1 MDWSPDHNK
10 KQTCCALGACNIC
23 SSSHKGFRYLRSL
36 TRRNE
41 GSEFEPLDLPTSR
54 SSSQPMWLV
63 LWRKL
68 QKGRRRI
75 FDSSASVHIPYDPY
89 SYSQNFDHG
98 SAWIEPENLSRSFSA
113 RKSKEGK
120 TPKSLGDCKPS
131 SLAPFVPLSPE
142 SSPLLSRS
150 SRPPLTGFLPLIV
163 RCACAATPNDFPLS
177 SATGFFPFLSGI
189 LSPKAP
195 L

>member
-1 MDWSPDHNK
+1 MDWSPNHNN
-10 KQTCCALGACNIC
+10 KQTCCALGACNFC

-54 SSSQPMWLV
+54 SGSQPMWLV

-75 FDSSASVHIPYDPY
+75 FDSSASTHIPYDPY

-98 SAWIEPENLSRSFSA
+98 SAWIEPENLPRSFSA
-113 RKSKEGK
+113 RYAG
-120 TPKSLGDCKPS
+120 S
-131 SLAPFVPLSPE
+131 SSIF
-142 SSPLLSRS
+142 R
-150 SRPPLTGFLPLIV
+150 RMG
-163 RCACAATPNDFPLS
+163 
-177 SATGFFPFLSGI
+177 
-189 LSPKAP
+189 
-195 L
+195 